1 MLISL
6 DSRRAKHGRGG
17 SMIGQRSSSRR
28 VFRGLALVAAV
39 LSMLLLAAPPVFTQP
54 AVAQAAPS
62 GNPITI
68 GFSMALT
75 GSLAVNGKSGL
86 LASQI
91 WAEDVNATVGL
102 MGRPVTLIFSSVQ
115 TTPL

>member
-28 VFRGLALVAAV
+28 VFRRLAPIAAV

-86 LASQI
+86 RS
-91 WAEDVNATVGL
+91 EERRVGKEC
-102 MGRPVTLIFSSVQ
+102 RE
-115 TTPL
+115 